1 MEAYKKWV
9 AKSAAVTA
17 LWCVLELNV
26 NVPMKVRH
34 VSEHNVWFLRRS
46 LPSHCRSLWPARS
59 AHSVVGK
66 GAEEVDRCSGVKA
79 GSKPAIANHKW
90 KLWLGVRLPQV
101 LYAFDFSFFPPPL
114 TFLLDLCKVCRYS
127 MGPVAHTRLHVWK
140 DEQKNTS
147 DSLMEPAAATRVTA
161 LFPKG
166 LKEHSQRVSWGRV
179 HI

>member
-17 LWCVLELNV
+17 LCCVLELNV

-66 GAEEVDRCSGVKA
+66 GAEEADRCSGVKA
-79 GSKPAIANHKW
+79 GSKPAVANHKW
-90 KLWLGVRLPQV
+90 NLRLGVLLPQV
-101 LYAFDFSFFPPPL
+101 LYAFDFFDFPSAAYIPAGFMQGLLLQYGPSRAHEFACVEGWTKKYIWL
-114 TFLLDLCKVCRYS
+114 FNGTSCSHQSYRSLSQGFKRTF
-127 MGPVAHTRLHVWK
+127 P
-140 DEQKNTS
+140 
-147 DSLMEPAAATRVTA
+147 
-161 LFPKG
+161 
-166 LKEHSQRVSWGRV
+166 
-179 HI
+179 